1 MNKSQTMKMKTESK
15 GKNMTNKRYANIKEI
30 SEYTSIPVKTLYE
43 WSSVGKIPCIRL
55 GRKLL
60 FDLHDIDQL
69 MASLKSPYNQ
79 HEKTVNNIVGGVHGN

>member
-1 MNKSQTMKMKTESK
+1 M
-15 GKNMTNKRYANIKEI
+15 KRYVNIKQV
-30 SEYTSIPVKTLYE
+30 SGYSSIPVKTLYE

-69 MASLKSPYNQ
+69 MASMKSTNNQ
-79 HEKTVNNIVGGVHGN
+79 EEEIVNIIIGNVHGNGI